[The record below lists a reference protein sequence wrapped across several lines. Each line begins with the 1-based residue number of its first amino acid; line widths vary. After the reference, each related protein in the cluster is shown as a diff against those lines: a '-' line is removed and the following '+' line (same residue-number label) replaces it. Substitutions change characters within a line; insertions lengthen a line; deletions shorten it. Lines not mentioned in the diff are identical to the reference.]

1 MKNKWKLNPFIRIS
15 VLVSVFVFA
24 AVIIAIGLFYYMF
37 SIPEPNGLSLASW
50 PDRFTDNF
58 SFWIETGNGTVSVK
72 ESGLERLDEY
82 GLWIQIIDES
92 GKEVFSY
99 KKPDAYPSSYSAS
112 ELMTLGISDYENGTT
127 VFVSSFEESGETLSY
142 IVGFPYDIGKYM
154 LYYNG
159 ETVSRLSPMFRTTIL
174 LILCGVVLFTI
185 LYGFWLTKH
194 LSKVAKG
201 INNIS
206 LHTYQ
211 PMKER
216 GIFKGIY
223 EALNK
228 MDTEIRRSSKVRE
241 DTEQARREWISNITH
256 DLKTPLS
263 PVKGYAE
270 LLADG
275 GEIDCQTAKEYGSII
290 LKNVNHTEKLIN
302 DLKLTY
308 QLDSGA
314 IPYNPQKVRITS
326 FMRELVIDVVN
337 DPAYSGRSIEFE
349 SNSPDLTANIDTE
362 LFRRAIQNLVIN
374 ALVHNSPDT
383 KVVVSVDADSQ
394 SGICISVRD
403 NGVGISDEAQA
414 QLFKRYYRGT
424 NTKESPEG
432 TGLGLAI
439 AKQIITLHGGDI
451 TVESSL
457 GSGTEFSISFPQS

>member
-1 MKNKWKLNPFIRIS
+1 MKNKLKSNPFIRIS
-15 VLVSVFVFA
+15 VLVSAF
-24 AVIIAIGLFYYMF
+24 VIIAVTVAIGLFYYMF

-58 SFWIETGNGTVSVK
+58 SFWIENENGVIGVK

-82 GLWIQIIDES
+82 GLWVQIVDEA
-92 GKEVFSY
+92 GNEVFSY
-99 KKPDAYPSSYSAS
+99 KKPDAYPSNYSAS
-112 ELMTLGISDYENGTT
+112 ELTSLSETAFENGTT
-127 VFVSSFEESGETLSY
+127 VFVSNVEKSGETLNY
-142 IVGFPYDIGKYM
+142 IVGFPYNIGKYM

-159 ETVSRLSPMFRTTIL
+159 ETVSRLSPVFRATVFVA
-174 LILCGVVLFTI
+174 LCAVVLFTI
-185 LYGFWLTKH
+185 LYGFWLTRH
-194 LSKVAKG
+194 LGKITNG
-201 INNIS
+201 IREIS

-211 PMKER
+211 PLKER

-223 EALNK
+223 GALNQMNAEVK
-228 MDTEIRRSSKVRE
+228 RSNKIRE
-241 DTEQARREWISNITH
+241 DTEQARRDWISNITH

-263 PVKGYAE
+263 PIKGYAE

-275 GEIDCQTAKEYGSII
+275 GDIDSQTAKDYGSVI

-314 IPYNPQKVRITS
+314 MPYNPQEIRIT
-326 FMRELVIDVVN
+326 RYLKELVIDILN
-337 DPAYSGRSIEFE
+337 DPAYSERSIEFE
-349 SNSPDLTANIDTE
+349 GNSPEITTSIDVD

-374 ALVHNSPDT
+374 AFVHNSPDT
-383 KVVVSVDADSQ
+383 KVKVSVGSNEQAVS
-394 SGICISVRD
+394 ISISD
-403 NGVGISDEAQA
+403 NGAGISEEAQI
-414 QLFKRYYRGT
+414 QLFNRYYRGT

-439 AKQIITLHGGDI
+439 TKQIIELHGGTI

-457 GSGTEFSISFPQS
+457 GCGTEFIISLPRT